1 MKAIQ
6 VSQTGGPEVLRL
18 QECPT
23 PTPAAG
29 EALVKIFASGVNF
42 IDIYHRTGLYPL
54 PLPFTPGVEGAGI
67 VEAVG
72 EGVTSVKPG
81 DRVAFAMHRGSYA
94 EAITIPA
101 WMLAPL
107 PEDLSFVQGAATMLQ
122 GMTAHYLATD
132 TYPIGPGDKVV
143 VHAAAGGAGGLLVQI
158 AKMKGATV
166 IGTVS
171 TPEKAEIAKES
182 GADHVIIYTEVDFA
196 EEVKRITG
204 GAGVDVV
211 YDSVGQDTFEK
222 SLTCLRP
229 RGYLVLYG
237 QSSGPVPPV
246 DLQILNQHGSLFTT
260 RPSLGHYIKDRD
272 ELLSRSN
279 DLFTWISAGSLK
291 LRIDSTFP
299 LRDASAAHE
308 RLASRRSIG
317 KIILEP

>member
-1 MKAIQ
+1 
-6 VSQTGGPEVLRL
+6 
-18 QECPT
+18 
-23 PTPAAG
+23 
-29 EALVKIFASGVNF
+29 
-42 IDIYHRTGLYPL
+42 
-54 PLPFTPGVEGAGI
+54 
-67 VEAVG
+67 
-72 EGVTSVKPG
+72 
-81 DRVAFAMHRGSYA
+81 
-94 EAITIPA
+94 
-101 WMLAPL
+101 
-107 PEDLSFVQGAATMLQ
+107 
-122 GMTAHYLATD
+122 
-132 TYPIGPGDKVV
+132 
-143 VHAAAGGAGGLLVQI
+143 
-158 AKMKGATV
+158 
-166 IGTVS
+166 
-171 TPEKAEIAKES
+171 
-182 GADHVIIYTEVDFA
+182 
-196 EEVKRITG
+196 
-204 GAGVDVV
+204 
-211 YDSVGQDTFEK
+211 FEK